1 MTYSNIAV
9 TKLNVKDLC
18 GSSTLTRTDG
28 HKLFKFILSHWE
40 DPKIIEVDFGNR
52 VIASVSFLD
61 EALGQLA
68 LRFDREELGSKLK
81 LSRIAS
87 NDKKLL
93 NEIINSRYREKIK
106 TKKAA

>member
-1 MTYSNIAV
+1 MISSNIAA

-28 HKLFKFILSHWE
+28 HKIFKFILSCWE
-40 DPKIIEVDFGNR
+40 DFDKIEVDFGNR

-68 LRFDREELGSKLK
+68 LRFDRQELASKLK

-106 TKKAA
+106 IKKAA